1 MEGCLSQKKQLQ
13 YEVGAVYYMKCK
25 NKIAF
30 KKGDEWWLIDVSDIL
45 ATIPD
50 PKEEKVSGKRSIFYF
65 EQF

>member
-1 MEGCLSQKKQLQ
+1 M
-13 YEVGAVYYMKCK
+13 YEAGALYYMKCK
-25 NKIAF
+25 NKNAF